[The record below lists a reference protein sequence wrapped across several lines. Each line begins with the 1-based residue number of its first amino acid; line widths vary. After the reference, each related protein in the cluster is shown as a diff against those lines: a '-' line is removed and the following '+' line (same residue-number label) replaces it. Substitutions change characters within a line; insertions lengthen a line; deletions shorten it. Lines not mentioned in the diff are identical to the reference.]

1 MMEILSNGPLNIIVD
16 RGRIGFLASGVSR
29 SGAIDSLSY
38 ELGNAMLGNSRE
50 AASIEINN
58 FPFKVRMGEAC
69 CVAITGALST
79 SRIGQKQHAP
89 WSRLKVNAG
98 ETLVI
103 EAPQEGRCVYLA
115 IEGGIEVQRVL
126 NSCATDL
133 KAAFG
138 GHEGKAL
145 AKGDS
150 LRSSPRNSAA
160 SAAPSSLFNPT
171 LQTYWRALSEA
182 GTTVRVLPSAE
193 WQEFSDESKERF
205 FNTHYTVGRSS
216 NRQGYRLSGAVLKR
230 TVNRE
235 LLSHGIVPGTVQIPT
250 SGEPIIQ
257 LVDAN
262 TCGGYPKLVNV
273 IEADLWKLGQLMP
286 GRPLRFEL
294 TDIDAALSAG
304 AQRHSLFET
313 TATQWR

>member
-89 WSRLKVNAG
+89 WSRLKINAG

-103 EAPQEGRCVYLA
+103 EAPQAGRCVYLA

-145 AKGDS
+145 AKGDR

-160 SAAPSSLFNPT
+160 SAAPSSLFDPA
-171 LQTYWRALSEA
+171 LQAYWQALSEA

-193 WQEFSDESKERF
+193 WQEFSDENKERF

-286 GRPLRFEL
+286 GRTLRFEL

-304 AQRHSLFET
+304 ARRHSLFET

>member
-16 RGRIGFLASGVSR
+16 HGRIGFLASGVSR
-29 SGAIDSLSY
+29 SGALDSLSY
-38 ELGNAMLGNSRE
+38 ELGNAILGNSCE

-58 FPFKVRMGEAC
+58 FPFKVRLSEAR

-89 WSRLKVNAG
+89 WSRLRVNAG

-115 IEGGIEVQRVL
+115 IEGGIDVQRVL
-126 NSCATDL
+126 NSRATDL
-133 KAAFG
+133 KGAFG

-150 LRSSPRNSAA
+150 LRSSARDSAA
-160 SAAPSSLFNPT
+160 TITPSSLYDPT

-193 WQEFSDESKERF
+193 WQEFSDDTKERF
-205 FNTHYTVGRSS
+205 FNSPYTVGRSS

-286 GRPLRFEL
+286 GRTLRFEL
-294 TDIDAALSAG
+294 TDIDTALFEDAK
-304 AQRHSLFET
+304 RRSLFEA

>member
-1 MMEILSNGPLNIIVD
+1 
-16 RGRIGFLASGVSR
+16 
-29 SGAIDSLSY
+29 
-38 ELGNAMLGNSRE
+38 MLGNSRE

-58 FPFKVRMGEAC
+58 FPFKVRMSEAC

-89 WSRLKVNAG
+89 WSRLKLNAG

-145 AKGDS
+145 AKGGR

-160 SAAPSSLFNPT
+160 SAAPSSLFDPA
-171 LQTYWRALSEA
+171 LQAYWRALSEA

-193 WQEFSDESKERF
+193 WQEFSDENKERF

-286 GRPLRFEL
+286 GRTLRFEL

-304 AQRHSLFET
+304 ARRHSLFET